1 MRRPVAVVTAL
12 VLLAEAVGVAIVNTV
27 LATVA
32 ENQNMSLAGLEP
44 GAMSTGAW
52 VMGGASAALLVVVA
66 LVALTAAVRDRSP
79 GRVGRFA
86 LILTAVAHGVLGA
99 LAVGLV
105 GWYAF
110 GCLMVALALLVGT
123 LIGYGPGRRARGTE
137 GDGGAGG
144 PGGPGGFDGPG
155 SSEGRAPVAGAPAP
169 PVISPTTP

>member
-12 VLLAEAVGVAIVNTV
+12 VLLAEAAGVAIVNTV

-52 VMGGASAALLVVVA
+52 VTGGVSAALLVVVA
-66 LVALTAAVRDRSP
+66 LVALTAAIRDRSP

-123 LIGYGPGRRARGTE
+123 LIGYGPGRRTRGTE
-137 GDGGAGG
+137 GGAEGSGGADGSGG
-144 PGGPGGFDGPG
+144 P
-155 SSEGRAPVAGAPAP
+155 EGRAPVAGPPAP
-169 PVISPTTP
+169 PVISPTIP

>member
-1 MRRPVAVVTAL
+1 MRRPVAVLAAL

-44 GAMSTGAW
+44 GAMSAGAW
-52 VMGGASAALLVVVA
+52 VMGGVSAALLVIVA
-66 LVALTAAVRDRSP
+66 LIALTAAVRDRAP
-79 GRVGRFA
+79 GRVGRIA
-86 LILTAVAHGVLGA
+86 LIVTAVAHGVLGA

-110 GCLMVALALLVGT
+110 ACLMVALALLVGT
-123 LIGYGPGRRARGTE
+123 LIGYGPGRRATETGGT
-137 GDGGAGG
+137 
-144 PGGPGGFDGPG
+144 
-155 SSEGRAPVAGAPAP
+155 PAP

>member
-1 MRRPVAVVTAL
+1 MRRPVAVLAAL

-44 GAMSTGAW
+44 GAMSAGAW
-52 VMGGASAALLVVVA
+52 VMGGVSAALLVIVA
-66 LVALTAAVRDRSP
+66 LIALTAAVRDRAP
-79 GRVGRFA
+79 GRVGRIA
-86 LILTAVAHGVLGA
+86 LIVTAVAHGVLGA

-110 GCLMVALALLVGT
+110 ACLMVALALLVGT
-123 LIGYGPGRRARGTE
+123 LIGYGPGRRAPETGGT
-137 GDGGAGG
+137 
-144 PGGPGGFDGPG
+144 
-155 SSEGRAPVAGAPAP
+155 PAP

>member
-12 VLLAEAVGVAIVNTV
+12 VLLAEAAGVAIVNTV

-32 ENQNMSLAGLEP
+32 ENQNMSLAGLES
-44 GAMSTGAW
+44 GVMSTGAR
-52 VMGGASAALLVVVA
+52 VMGGVSAALLVIVA

-79 GRVGRFA
+79 GRVGRLA

-105 GWYAF
+105 GWFAF

-123 LIGYGPGRRARGTE
+123 LIGYDPGRRARGAE
-137 GDGGAGG
+137 GDGVDGSGG
-144 PGGPGGFDGPG
+144 P
-155 SSEGRAPVAGAPAP
+155 EGRAPVAEPPAP
-169 PVISPTTP
+169 PVIRPTTP